1 MALDP
6 TTFLDE
12 TQQKRLEELKNL
24 KQEYTRTLSRYFERK
39 DLISSI
45 LDDFDDFW
53 EAYIELGSSASTSDL
68 LNRAISDSNLILND
82 YLIVNPEFSITIS
95 TDDFKK
101 SIENRHSENFTN
113 RLHNNIDEIVRYL
126 ERENLYTNSSA
137 LVGDWSK
144 GIDEKVVSNDRNEAL
159 KQILRDLKTNRLEGI
174 NGPLSS

>member
-101 SIENRHSENFTN
+101 SIEVKRF
-113 RLHNNIDEIVRYL
+113 
-126 ERENLYTNSSA
+126 
-137 LVGDWSK
+137 
-144 GIDEKVVSNDRNEAL
+144 
-159 KQILRDLKTNRLEGI
+159 ILSTYYFG
-174 NGPLSS
+174 